1 MRIGVGVMALASS
14 LLVNFFLVF
23 QLLSSASRPQHPT
36 REQVDLPLSLAV
48 LEKRNAQL
56 GDLKRAVELS
66 LMRPVDL
73 VPPFLS
79 TVQASP
85 VAPPCLACS
94 ARVVALLT
102 MTLLWCWSAE
112 HVNRRAAESRRPGGA
127 SARIS
132 AAG

>member
-73 VPPFLS
+73 VTRSRAPRAPKRSLRAPRRSPICPKS
-79 TVQASP
+79 T
-85 VAPPCLACS
+85 
-94 ARVVALLT
+94 R
-102 MTLLWCWSAE
+102 
-112 HVNRRAAESRRPGGA
+112 
-127 SARIS
+127 
-132 AAG
+132 